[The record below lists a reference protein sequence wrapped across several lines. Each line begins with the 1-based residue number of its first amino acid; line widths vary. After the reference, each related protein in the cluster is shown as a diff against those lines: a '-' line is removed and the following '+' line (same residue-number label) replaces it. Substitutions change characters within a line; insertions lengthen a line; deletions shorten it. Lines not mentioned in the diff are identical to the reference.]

1 MSTGIWADMLYL
13 EEKSFL
19 VLNIDYSVSEKC
31 CLLFGH
37 ACTGVCGGVCVYVGG
52 QVGGEGKMFS
62 YSPTQSLQGQLGT
75 SAQLIMEEVLEGTFL
90 RGLELAAVLLKSLDT
105 NLDWIIQ
112 ILGNTVMV
120 SLNSGETK

>member
-1 MSTGIWADMLYL
+1 
-13 EEKSFL
+13 
-19 VLNIDYSVSEKC
+19 
-31 CLLFGH
+31 
-37 ACTGVCGGVCVYVGG
+37 
-52 QVGGEGKMFS
+52 VGGEGKMFS